1 VAGREKD
8 TLRAAALERRWFT
21 FQPRRPLQITSS
33 GTWWYWI
40 PLVLLIGAI
49 VAAVLLGHTS
59 PRQSPDVATGLPE
72 GPPTGEAQIIDRSVG
87 NGWSL
92 RAFDNAS
99 AGSLAQPQITYELIE
114 DGSGVQIRRG
124 PLPLGTMPHL
134 AVPGLAM
141 MRGDADGY
149 GPPWR
154 WTTFYEVTDPSI
166 TVVRAVIGGR
176 VVDSM
181 SPVNLDGLRFVL
193 LTAGDDTSRIHVE
206 GMSRAGGVL
215 ASLPLVDPTFGKAV
229 P

>member
-1 VAGREKD
+1 
-8 TLRAAALERRWFT
+8 LERRWLT
-21 FQPRRPLQITSS
+21 LQPRRPLQVTASAP
-33 GTWWYWI
+33 WWYWI
-40 PLVLLIGAI
+40 PLVLVVGAI

-59 PRQSPDVATGLPE
+59 QPQSPDAATGLPE
-72 GPPTGEAQIIDRSVG
+72 GPPPGEVQVVDRSVG

-99 AGSLAQPQITYELIE
+99 AGSLAQPQLTYELIE
-114 DGSGVQIRRG
+114 DGAGVQIRRG
-124 PLPLGTMPHL
+124 PLPFGPMPHL

-141 MRGDADGY
+141 VRGDADGD

-176 VVDSM
+176 AVDSM
-181 SPVNLDGLRFVL
+181 RPVELDGLRFVL
-193 LTAGDDTSRIHVE
+193 LTADEDASRVHVE
-206 GMSRAGGVL
+206 GLSRAGGVL
-215 ASLPLVDPTFGKAV
+215 ASLPLVDPTFGKVV